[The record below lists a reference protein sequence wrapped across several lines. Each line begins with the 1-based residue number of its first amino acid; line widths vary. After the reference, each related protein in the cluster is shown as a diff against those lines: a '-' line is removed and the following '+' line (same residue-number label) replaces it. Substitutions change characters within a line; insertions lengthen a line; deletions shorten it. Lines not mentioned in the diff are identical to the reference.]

1 MPGMPTAK
9 PQPTRTAAAAH
20 LFAAGLADWIEVFR
34 AGTHTDSKGTSC
46 TFTTEDL
53 DQMVANVS
61 LGKPPA
67 VLGHPKHDDPAFG
80 WAELKRDGESL
91 FAKFDDVN
99 PAFEEGVKTGAYRNR
114 SVSVLKDAAAGWRV
128 RHIGWLGA
136 APPAIDGLKPVSF
149 SADDEPE
156 LHEFGS
162 GDDFTTAWAL
172 GDVASLLRGMR
183 DWVIAKEGI
192 EAADRVLPAYRIT
205 SVSDAATRLRE
216 QAQAEA
222 TALYTAPPTDPTG
235 PDMNF
240 TQADIDKA
248 VQEATTK
255 ARTETEAQFAA
266 QAATLTKLQA
276 ERQAERIQGL
286 IDGWK
291 ASGKLLPADEAGL
304 KEFMAAMESAAGAE
318 FEFTAPGA
326 ATPTKQ
332 APAAWFAAFMEAR
345 KPLVRLGARQ
355 DDSDPGPG
363 TDVNDANA
371 IARAAQDYQAAEA
384 AAGREITIDK
394 AVAHVVKQAGRAG
407 A

>member
-183 DWVIAKEGI
+183 EWVIAKEGV
-192 EAADRVLPAYRIT
+192 EAADRVLPAYQIT
-205 SVSDAATRLRE
+205 SISDAAARLRE
-216 QAQAEA
+216 QAQTEA
-222 TALYTAPPTDPTG
+222 TALYTAPTPNDPTG
-235 PDMNF
+235 TAMSL
-240 TQADIDKA
+240 TQADLDRA
-248 VQEATTK
+248 VTEAE
-255 ARTETEAQFAA
+255 ARVRTELQAQFTA
-266 QAATLTKLQA
+266 QNQQLTQLQT
-276 ERQAERIQGL
+276 ERRDERIQKL

-304 KEFMAAMESAAGAE
+304 KEFMVAMEAAAAAE
-318 FEFTAPGA
+318 FEFTAA
-326 ATPTKQ
+326 AGKTPAKQ
-332 APAAWFAAFMEAR
+332 TPAQWFATFMAAR
-345 KPLVRLGARQ
+345 KPLVRIGGSQ
-355 DDSDPGPG
+355 GGSDTDPPGDSGLSDRE
-363 TDVNDANA
+363 
-371 IARAAQDYQAAEA
+371 IADRAHAYQAAQDKSGHRITMA
-384 AAGREITIDK
+384 AAIDAVKQGKDK
-394 AVAHVVKQAGRAG
+394 A
-407 A
+407 